1 LCATS
6 GGAVVASTFPEFTLL
21 YSSARRWSAALLV
34 AGLTLAGCSPTFNWR
49 ALQPEGT
56 PLEALMPC
64 KPETAVRSAPL
75 VAGSSADLHM
85 FSCETGGLRFA
96 LAWADVGD
104 VAKVPA
110 ALASWRGASLASI
123 RVAAG
128 PGDNEPPAWP
138 VAVSGV
144 SGVLG
149 VKAEGQDPQGQPVQ
163 TRAAYFARGSLVFQA
178 AIYGARLPDEPVE
191 TFFSGLR
198 LPPA

>member
-6 GGAVVASTFPEFTLL
+6 GGAVVTSPFPEFRLL
-21 YSSARRWSAALLV
+21 HSSVRRCSAALLV
-34 AGLTLAGCSPTFNWR
+34 VGLTLAGCSPTFNWR

-56 PLEALMPC
+56 PLEVLMPC

-75 VAGSSADLHM
+75 VAGSSVDLHM
-85 FSCETGGLRFA
+85 LSCETGGLRFA

-110 ALASWRGASLASI
+110 ALATWRGASLSSI
-123 RVAAG
+123 RVATV
-128 PGDNEPPAWP
+128 PGDNEKTTWP
-138 VAVSGV
+138 VTVSGA

-149 VKAEGQDPQGQPVQ
+149 VKAEGQDPQGQTVQ

-191 TFFSGLR
+191 AFFVGLR
-198 LPPA
+198 LPPT